1 MFKTMGLVALM
12 TVGLASISFAGG
24 KDGKDCCK
32 GKNTKE
38 CKKGEKDCKKGKKC
52 CKGKEGATDKAIM

>member
-1 MFKTMGLVALM
+1 M